1 MTSRLA
7 RLSLSGLR
15 LAGAGLAA
23 DGRAD
28 PETIASWLYRFGA
41 YPRGPAI
48 ERDLGLDDEPLA
60 VLGLTRGGAP
70 RRRLESLYEA
80 STYRGWISF
89 TLSGAPP
96 QGAPACKLYV
106 SPAPPALAGAFPL
119 IAESF
124 AAGAV
129 RSFKIGRGI
138 EGLLRPD
145 KIVAY
150 FDDRAHLDAVAAR
163 LAATLH
169 GCPVQGTP
177 FTADAGGDGLLS
189 WGADPPDW
197 TEGASWRSW
206 ITRRLARSLA
216 GTDRADRVGAAL
228 DDIRE
233 AGVDPE
239 RWAPIGGRLQ

>member
-1 MTSRLA
+1 MMSRLA

-15 LAGAGLAA
+15 MAGAGLAA

-28 PETIASWLYRFGA
+28 PEGLASWLYRFGT

-60 VLGLTRGGAP
+60 VLGLTRGGAS

-89 TLSGAPP
+89 SLSGGPA
-96 QGAPACKLYV
+96 QDAPACKLYL
-106 SPAPPALAGAFPL
+106 SPAPAALAGAFPL
-119 IAESF
+119 IAEGF
-124 AAGAV
+124 ASGAV

-150 FDDRAHLDAVAAR
+150 FDDRDHLRTVAAHLAA
-163 LAATLH
+163 ALH
-169 GCPVQGTP
+169 GCPAQGTP

-189 WGADPPDW
+189 WGVDPPDW
-197 TEGASWRSW
+197 TQGASWRSW
-206 ITRRLARSLA
+206 ITRRLARTMV
-216 GTDRADRVGAAL
+216 GTDRADRVAAAL

-239 RWAPIGGRLQ
+239 RWAPAEAGRQ